1 MSNSINDIKSFF
13 DRHNGL
19 QRNNRFSVSFPSLP
33 QALNKP
39 PAEDFQTLAVAMGAR
54 SIDVIAD
61 NLIGYG
67 PGRYVPRYQKFV
79 GGVMLNIPVT
89 NDNFIIDFFNQWFN
103 LIYAGGRV
111 KGNETNPY
119 QLSYYNDIIYPSQMH
134 IRLLDPNGNVN
145 RIFKFYEVY
154 PLESLPL
161 ELYMEKTND
170 YLIYKVMMNYREFV
184 IEEP

>member
-61 NLIGYG
+61 NLIGY
-67 PGRYVPRYQKFV
+67 
-79 GGVMLNIPVT
+79 
-89 NDNFIIDFFNQWFN
+89 
-103 LIYAGGRV
+103 
-111 KGNETNPY
+111 
-119 QLSYYNDIIYPSQMH
+119 H
-134 IRLLDPNGNVN
+134 
-145 RIFKFYEVY
+145 
-154 PLESLPL
+154 
-161 ELYMEKTND
+161 
-170 YLIYKVMMNYREFV
+170 
-184 IEEP
+184 